1 MTTTDLVMKSIEN
14 MILYGIELDIKE
26 KDYNEYLFEMTK
38 HYNTTDELVA
48 SFEEEIVVIENIA
61 GDPVC
66 TIFIQAGAI
75 RITPTGST
83 DAFIAITT
91 LLEFIAEKT
100 HIFNDEKKETK
111 EEIKE
116 GDDDEFEWI

>member
-26 KDYNEYLFEMTK
+26 EDYDEYLFEMAK
-38 HYNTTDELVA
+38 YYNNTDDLVA
-48 SFEEEIVVIENIA
+48 SFDVDIVAVETIIGE
-61 GDPVC
+61 PVC
-66 TIFIQAGAI
+66 SIFIQNGAI
-75 RITPTGST
+75 RITPTGNAA
-83 DAFIAITT
+83 AFMAITT

-100 HIFNDEKKETK
+100 HIFDDTVKETK
-111 EEIKE
+111 EEINE

>member
-26 KDYNEYLFEMTK
+26 EDYNEYLFEMAK
-38 HYNTTDELVA
+38 YYNNTDDLVA
-48 SFEEEIVVIENIA
+48 SFQEDIVAVENII

-66 TIFIQAGAI
+66 TIFIQNAAL

-83 DAFIAITT
+83 DAFVAITT

-100 HIFNDEKKETK
+100 HIFDNEIKETK
-111 EEIKE
+111 EEIDE

>member
-26 KDYNEYLFEMTK
+26 EDYNEYLFEMAK
-38 HYNTTDELVA
+38 FYNNTDDLVA
-48 SFEEEIVVIENIA
+48 SLEDDIVVVENIV
-61 GDPVC
+61 GEPVC
-66 TIFIQAGAI
+66 TVFIQTGAI
-75 RITPTGST
+75 RITPTGNT
-83 DAFIAITT
+83 AAFTAITT

-100 HIFNDEKKETK
+100 HIFDDKIKETK